1 MSAIKLRVIKKIK
14 AYSRKDYKKDNFTN
28 RNPVTTEVNQM
39 SAPQTEQT
47 FDSNHIESV
56 SLDQG
61 ELDALFKNHS
71 EPVPVTKREEEYGG
85 IDLSQDEID
94 KLFSSHKASASIPV
108 QKEEPQVKQRNYT
121 FSNENPEE
129 ISLSQNEIDALIKNH
144 SIEVKPSANGKS
156 TVIDYDSTR
165 LLTPSFSVHKS
176 PEDEKILD
184 QEQID
189 RLLVEF
195 NTTNKMD
202 EKDLNQDEI
211 DALLNSFSKEKA
223 FTVKKES

>member
-1 MSAIKLRVIKKIK
+1 MAARKRRIIQKIIAHSKKQPAAK
-14 AYSRKDYKKDNFTN
+14 FTVCK
-28 RNPVTTEVNQM
+28 PVTVSQKQKP
-39 SAPQTEQT
+39 AEQKKPEA
-47 FDSNHIESV
+47 DSEKLNPI
-56 SLDQG
+56 SLDQS
-61 ELDALFKNHS
+61 ELDALFKNHP
-71 EPVPVTKREEEYGG
+71 EPAPAPKKEEEYAG

-94 KLFSSHKASASIPV
+94 KLFSGHKDPASVPV
-108 QKEEPQVKQRNYT
+108 KKEEPEVKKRNYT
-121 FSNENPEE
+121 FSNDDNAD
-129 ISLSQNEIDALIKNH
+129 IGLSQNEIDALFRNH
-144 SIEVKPSANGKS
+144 SIEGKPAADGKS
-156 TVIDYDSTR
+156 TVIDYDPKR

-189 RLLVEF
+189 MLLVEF
-195 NTTNKMD
+195 KNTNKMD